1 MARSESLKDE
11 LEQAYE
17 ARRSMGEKYRAYVKG
32 SNLTRN
38 GDGKDD
44 GAAARKAMR
53 GVNVTKT
60 PALGIPNHVHI
71 TGRATKYK
79 KVKAQDWGH
88 DDNLSGANEKGVA
101 ITKLTRLAVP
111 IVRPIRAA
119 TPDGVTSF
127 HFSHEAITK
136 TATERVSDSGSKT
149 RPGSARDHS
158 RYLERETALARDEEG
173 VVERLENETETEP
186 KTETEIEADEI
197 KKAFGQAEAG
207 SVYIERQEALAVS
220 TNGVAVLY
228 SNIADSAAE
237 RRKFWSLV
245 EEHES
250 QPGTDSMRVRM
261 NVNFDM
267 WTRVLADPA
276 CPEEVKVTLTKA
288 DPDLEVRIQTD
299 SNEAMRRLM
308 MRHGWTPPKRQKRE
322 ETAEEREAREKQED
336 KQSGVIFED
345 ARGGRIQFRIIG
357 ELPHETDHEGRVRIL
372 RGMAQEFEKRNLP
385 YMAVMHAPDHTNNDK
400 NWHFHLIYY
409 DRPVDR
415 FVNDR
420 RHPSNLH
427 LYPHIKDGPQK
438 AAMKAE
444 ALDRIGLPELDK
456 HVGKWNF
463 TVPMQKRRKSRHNLT
478 RYPFAQNKNR
488 ECNKRDFIPKL
499 RKRLADLTNE
509 ELERVGSIR
518 RLDPRRYP
526 EIGIDRSPDMHLGTK
541 LSQHEEL
548 GIPTGIG
555 KLNEQNQWNFIM
567 GGIQRDQEKREQELN
582 RDVSQM
588 RSNLSATAPEKV
600 DADLITSAIIGYEQ
614 NKRAAN
620 EHEIIARHIEEHY
633 WRAQSRA
640 QRLEETCQKHLK
652 AIKDG
657 KASSKVKK
665 HEQDYRAKLAEARD
679 HLAGIDHL
687 MAAEIRQIATS
698 REIAARLTLESDQ
711 HRSTFEQFI
720 KEVRKKKGMSELSA
734 ESENQRRPANANNG
748 ETARKDVGLANERPG
763 AGDEAMGPLTRE
775 EMDAYIATIM
785 KENVRLVVRNR
796 LVVPK
801 VVDPRFANIVTAPNY
816 RIMMPRLTGIHSK
829 QNETLSA
836 LLEVIDGDPKIIQ
849 IGRDSQGRHVPILK
863 SADKALQAAFKYFG
877 DEKRV
882 IMAVDAAMASTGL
895 RIDAQP
901 IAASKP
907 AAGRTQAPEAR
918 PVAPVAKA
926 PAEPANDIGDF
937 IVREV
942 AGRRLSAFES
952 LEINGKVAV
961 LTLSRTTAQ
970 RLGVE
975 EQVEITAAQAQK
987 LRTAMRCSER
997 ERARLAAYIVKAPKA
1012 VTMTESAI
1020 ELASTAPEA
1029 LRILAAS
1036 HSADPERLAGYRVQ
1050 YQQALRENSE
1060 RAIASTQASPAVE
1073 GNKPTAPK
1081 RATTPTEAPQKTH
1094 ETDRNLEPIAA
1105 VSDAQAEPSAPT
1117 PAPSKS
1123 ASDPSPPVT
1132 PDPRAVDNQKDRSSG
1147 SIVPDPIAEAID
1159 DEPRIRS
1166 LGTRSALASNPS
1178 TEPAS
1183 QPTASATL
1191 NEKPASIAARDGEL
1205 YAEAERVRVANNRLG
1220 SRGNY
1225 IERKRGMHP
1234 LIDAWIKAERAG
1246 NDAALLTALAAVR
1259 ADREA
1264 MAIAERFV
1272 PYHLKQFEW
1281 LNAVQHQENSD
1292 RQLAG
1297 DDGRSADLTR
1307 NRGRDITD
1315 T

>member
-1 MARSESLKDE
+1 MASNQKIDVE
-11 LEQAYE
+11 LERAKA
-17 ARRSMGEKYRAYVKG
+17 ARRSMGEKYREYVKG
-32 SNLTRN
+32 PNLTRD
-38 GDGKDD
+38 GGGKDE
-44 GAAARKAMR
+44 GAAARKSIR
-53 GVNVTKT
+53 GINVTKT
-60 PALGIPNHVHI
+60 PALGIPNHDHI
-71 TGRATKYK
+71 TSKATKYK

-88 DDNLSGANEKGVA
+88 DDYLSGANEKGVA

-119 TPDGVTSF
+119 TPEGVTSF

-186 KTETEIEADEI
+186 KTEAEIEVDEI
-197 KKAFGQAEAG
+197 KRAFGQAEVG

-228 SNIADSAAE
+228 SNIADSAFE

-261 NVNFDM
+261 NANFDM
-267 WTRVLADPA
+267 WTRVLSDLA
-276 CPEEVKVTLTKA
+276 CPGSVKETLTKA

-299 SNEAMRRLM
+299 NNEAMRRLM
-308 MRHGWTPPKRQKRE
+308 MRHGWTPPNRQKRE
-322 ETAEEREAREKQED
+322 ETTEERKAREKQED

-345 ARGGRIQFRIIG
+345 ARGGRIQFRMIG

-400 NWHFHLIYY
+400 NWHFHLIYH
-409 DRPVDR
+409 DQPAKR
-415 FVNDR
+415 FTGRAED
-420 RHPSNLH
+420 H
-427 LYPHIKDGPQK
+427 LPPQDPNETDYKKRQWEIAFDGLISPDTQ
-438 AAMKAE
+438 AQ
-444 ALDRIGLPELDK
+444 I
-456 HVGKWNF
+456 GKWDFDVEVTYKKKNRVAK
-463 TVPMQKRRKSRHNLT
+463 TSRP
-478 RYPFAQNKNR
+478 YAQNKNR

-499 RKRLADLTNE
+499 RKRLADLTNH
-509 ELERVGSIR
+509 ELERVGVVR
-518 RLDPRRYP
+518 RLDPRRYS

-555 KLNEQNQWNFIM
+555 RFNEQNQWNFIM

-620 EHEIIARHIEEHY
+620 EHEIIAHHIEEHY

-657 KASSKVKK
+657 KASNKVKK

-687 MAAEIRQIATS
+687 MAAEINQITTS
-698 REIAARLTLESDQ
+698 REIAARLTLEADQ
-711 HRSTFEQFI
+711 QRSTFEQLI
-720 KEVRKKKGMSELSA
+720 RDVRARKGISELSA
-734 ESENQRRPANANNG
+734 DSENKRRPANANYR
-748 ETARKDVGLANERPG
+748 EAARNDVGSANERPG
-763 AGDEAMGPLTRE
+763 AGDEAKGALTKK

-785 KENVRLVVRNR
+785 KENVRLVVRDR

-801 VVDPRFANIVTAPNY
+801 IEDPRFANIVTAANY
-816 RIMMPRLTGIHSK
+816 RIMMSRLTGIHSK
-829 QNETLSA
+829 QNETQRR
-836 LLEVIDGDPKIIQ
+836 LLEAIDGDPKIIQ
-849 IGRDSQGRHVPILK
+849 IGRDNQGRQVPILK
-863 SADKALQAAFKYFG
+863 TADKALQAAFKYFG

-882 IMAVDAAMASTGL
+882 VMAVDAAMVSTGL
-895 RIDAQP
+895 SIDTQP

-952 LEINGKVAV
+952 LEVNGKVAV
-961 LTLSRTTAQ
+961 LTLSQTAAQ

-975 EQVEITAAQAQK
+975 EHVEITAAQAEK
-987 LRTAMRCSER
+987 LKTAMRNSDR
-997 ERARLAAYIVKAPKA
+997 ERARLAAYIVKAPQA
-1012 VTMTESAI
+1012 VTITDSAI
-1020 ELASTAPEA
+1020 ELTSTAPQA

-1036 HSADPERLAGYRVQ
+1036 HSADSERLAAYRLQ
-1050 YQQALRENSE
+1050 HQQALREKSE
-1060 RAIASTQASPAVE
+1060 RAIADTQDSPAVE
-1073 GNKPTAPK
+1073 VNKATAIKP
-1081 RATTPTEAPQKTH
+1081 ATTPTEASQMASEANRRQ
-1094 ETDRNLEPIAA
+1094 ETMAA
-1105 VSDAQAEPSAPT
+1105 VSEARAEPSAPT
-1117 PAPSKS
+1117 PEPSKS
-1123 ASDPSPPVT
+1123 ASDPSPPAT

-1178 TEPAS
+1178 TDPAS
-1183 QPTASATL
+1183 QPTASAAL
-1191 NEKPASIAARDGEL
+1191 DEKPASIAARDGEL

-1246 NDAALLTALAAVR
+1246 NDSALLTALAAVR

-1272 PYHLKQFEW
+1272 PYHLKQFQW

-1307 NRGRDITD
+1307 NRGRDIMD